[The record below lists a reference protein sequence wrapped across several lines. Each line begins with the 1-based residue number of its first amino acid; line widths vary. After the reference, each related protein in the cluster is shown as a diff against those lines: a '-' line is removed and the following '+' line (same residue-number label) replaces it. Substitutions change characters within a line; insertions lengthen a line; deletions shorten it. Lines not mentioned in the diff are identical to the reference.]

1 MKSEQASN
9 EFYEKLKAQLYDTTS
24 WPSAYLFKFIIETD
38 QKKINHIERIFS
50 GLKTKLNFS
59 LSKNGKYTSIS
70 INTLMK
76 TPEDIIHKYKEVS
89 KNIEGVISL

>member
-9 EFYEKLKAQLYDTTS
+9 EFYDKLKTQLYDTTS

-38 QKKINHIERIFS
+38 QKKIKHIERIFS
-50 GLKTKLNFS
+50 GLKSKLNFS
-59 LSKNGKYTSIS
+59 LSKNGKYTSVS
-70 INTLMK
+70 INVLMNS
-76 TPEDIIHKYKEVS
+76 PEDIIDKYKQVS

>member
-59 LSKNGKYTSIS
+59 LSKNGKYTSVS
-70 INTLMK
+70 INVMMN
-76 TPEDIIHKYKEVS
+76 TPEDIIHKYKQVS

>member
-9 EFYEKLKAQLYDTTS
+9 EFYEKLKTQLYDTTS

-38 QKKINHIERIFS
+38 KKKIKHIERIFN
-50 GLKTKLNFS
+50 GLKSKFNLS

-70 INTLMK
+70 INTIMD
-76 TPEDIIHKYKEVS
+76 TPEDIIDKYKEVS
-89 KNIEGVISL
+89 KNIQGVISL